1 MKLRFSELNWKNK
14 SNKKKKIWV
23 NLTEHDKYTSQ
34 KYTSYVM
41 KLEQANKKQK
51 QKQS

>member
-1 MKLRFSELNWKNK
+1 MKLRFSQLNWKNK
-14 SNKKKKIWV
+14 NNKKKKKTWV
-23 NLTEHDKYTSQ
+23 NLTEHDKYTS
-34 KYTSYVM
+34 YLM